1 VSQTDR
7 LVRIRKLF
15 GERRVVSRRALLET
29 LEVSPATLK
38 RDIAFLRDNMNT
50 PIVWDREA
58 SGYRIAPSETSGAQ
72 FELPGMWFNDKEI
85 HALLTMQHLL
95 ANLDPGGL
103 LAPHVAPLIERL
115 NKLLGAA
122 NNPTDEIRK
131 RVLIVGI
138 GKRSMKLA
146 HFENI
151 GSALLRRKRL
161 LIRYFAAPFDDAL
174 LKKGIEVEVALAI
187 HLFDEEHISLG
198 RAARMAGLSVSEMV
212 NLLGRYSIPVI
223 RTTADE
229 LEQELADFG

>member
-1 VSQTDR
+1 
-7 LVRIRKLF
+7 
-15 GERRVVSRRALLET
+15 
-29 LEVSPATLK
+29 
-38 RDIAFLRDNMNT
+38 
-50 PIVWDREA
+50 
-58 SGYRIAPSETSGAQ
+58 
-72 FELPGMWFNDKEI
+72 
-85 HALLTMQHLL
+85 
-95 ANLDPGGL
+95 
-103 LAPHVAPLIERL
+103 
-115 NKLLGAA
+115 
-122 NNPTDEIRK
+122 
-131 RVLIVGI
+131 
-138 GKRSMKLA
+138 MKLA